1 MDKRL
6 RDIIEE
12 QPGVWPLKPRR
23 ADWVSIAA
31 LAFAIFA
38 SLMSALRTYGSD
50 DKATSNRI
58 TALEIHQGE
67 ADKRM
72 ERIENK
78 IDRLLERVK

>member
-6 RDIIEE
+6 RDIMEA
-12 QPGVWPLKPRR
+12 QPGLWPRR
-23 ADWVSIAA
+23 RPDWVSVAA

-38 SLMSALRTYGSD
+38 SLMSAMRTYGSD